1 MKPNRTDPDGVPVF
15 TTRDI
20 DDYGF
25 PEHHGFTVYRVI
37 ESRDLQLV
45 TDFKTEQQYDLR
57 PIHRYSRIARFKSTL
72 YQLLGERG
80 SVPPTVLAMVK
91 AYLVPN
97 DPDPW
102 NSTRWI
108 LKHFKQS
115 LYYNRIPFI
124 LNNLLGTN
132 SHPKTTAKQ
141 LDTIIKEYM
150 VFASKFENMKHD
162 CGLRY
167 FPNMRFIVFK
177 LLQKHSLFPNYPIP
191 IIRTERKRK
200 SLEKLWDSLQ

>member
-1 MKPNRTDPDGVPVF
+1 MKPIRTDNGVPVF

-25 PEHHGFTVYRVI
+25 PENYGYTIYTVI
-37 ESRDLQLV
+37 ESRELQLV

-80 SVPPTVLAMVK
+80 SVPPTVMAMVK

-115 LYYNRIPFI
+115 QYYNRIPFI
-124 LNNLLGTN
+124 LNNLLGKN
-132 SHPKTTAKQ
+132 SHPTTTPKQ
-141 LDTIIKEYM
+141 LDTIIAEYM
-150 VFASKFENMKHD
+150 AFALKFETTKHSL
-162 CGLRY
+162 GLRY

-177 LLQKHSLFPNYPIP
+177 LLQKHALFPNYPIP
-191 IIRTERKRK
+191 IIRTERKRR